1 MHVSWEV
8 TTRNVQSAFV
18 GGLNYLDVPSMTIHG
33 KMKIY
38 FNFDSVL
45 LFLYVLGDVLLAT
58 YRKHFAL
65 KTALA
70 ERCNCLHNIL
80 KSDMLH

>member
-1 MHVSWEV
+1 M
-8 TTRNVQSAFV
+8 
-18 GGLNYLDVPSMTIHG
+18 GGLNYVDVPSVTVHG

-38 FNFDSVL
+38 FNFDSIL

-58 YRKHFAL
+58 YCKHVAL

-70 ERCNCLHNIL
+70 ERSNCLHNIL

>member
-1 MHVSWEV
+1 M
-8 TTRNVQSAFV
+8 
-18 GGLNYLDVPSMTIHG
+18 DVPSVTIHG

-70 ERCNCLHNIL
+70 ERCNCLHKQRDANLICCIEEGVAIEAL
-80 KSDMLH
+80 VWRSL